1 MLTDTDI
8 QEFQAMYRKHFG
20 VDLNEEEAKKM
31 SEELIRLVRVVCEP
45 NKTKVT

>member
-20 VDLNEEEAKKM
+20 IDLSEDEARKM
-31 SEELIRLVRVVCEP
+31 GEELIRLVRIVYEP
-45 NKTKVT
+45 NTRSLK